1 MPGAARRV
9 LVVAS
14 ELPPGP
20 GGIGAH
26 AHSIAVELSRQGRSV
41 ELLGSQHYAS
51 AGEVTAF
58 NRASEVR
65 VRSFSDGPDPVRT
78 ARRRL
83 AELRQAI
90 DDHKP
95 EVIVASGGRVQW
107 LVAAARRR
115 TSIPVVAV
123 VHGTELGGPIWQ
135 QQITRRALGRA
146 QRIVAVSRYTADL
159 TRAFGLADR
168 RIDVVLN
175 GADADRFA
183 PDPKRRDA
191 FRARHGI
198 GDRPLIL
205 TVGNVTQ
212 RKGQHLV
219 VAALP
224 EILRTVP
231 DAIYVCVG
239 SPTDRESLQRLA
251 RGLGVSDHLLLL
263 GQVSASEVV
272 DAHAAADVFAM
283 TSTSTGSGD
292 VEGFGIAVVEAALCG
307 VPAVVTR
314 GTGAQEALADGQTG
328 LVVDQNPESVAQGL
342 ATLLGDRIRR
352 ETMGTTARAQACAS
366 GTWRERAVAYGE
378 LLDDVVPGLLPKI
391 VVISHTEHYRNAGG
405 DLVAF
410 GPTTRELD
418 HLATLASELVHVA
431 PLHDGPPPG
440 MALPVQGANIRFA
453 PVRPAGGPRS
463 IDRLLALKVVPSW
476 IRTINRELASAD
488 VVHVR
493 CPAGISAV
501 ALGVLWFRR
510 RPRDRW
516 VKYAGNWS
524 PEGPDALTYR
534 LQRGWL
540 RSGRAKA
547 VVTVNGAWPDQPPW
561 VRTFD
566 NPTLTAEELRVG
578 RDAAE
583 RKAPGPPYRVVFA
596 GRLEAPKGADTAV
609 SVVRQLRRDGHD
621 VELDL
626 VGDGPLR
633 SHVESEI
640 EAEGGGAIRLHG
652 WIRRDELEEIL
663 AAGHVLL
670 LPTTASEG
678 FPKVIAEAMA
688 FGCVPVTSGI
698 SSIGQVLGQ
707 TGGSVVVTDGRWG
720 DAVERALGPD
730 GHQLRAEALNHVE
743 RFSYSTYLQRV
754 RSMARES
761 WDRDL

>member
-1 MPGAARRV
+1 M

-26 AHSIAVELSRQGRSV
+26 AHAIAVELARHGRSV

-51 AGEVTAF
+51 ASEVAAF
-58 NRASEVR
+58 NRASAVP

-83 AELRQAI
+83 AELHQAI
-90 DDHKP
+90 ADHKP

-107 LVAAARRR
+107 LVATARRR
-115 TSIPVVAV
+115 TSVPVVAV

-135 QQITRRALGRA
+135 QQVTRRALGRA
-146 QRIVAVSRYTADL
+146 QRIVAVSQYTADL

-175 GADADRFA
+175 GADGDRFG
-183 PDPKRRDA
+183 PDPARRRA
-191 FRARHGI
+191 FRTRHGI
-198 GDRPLIL
+198 ADRPMVL

-224 EILRTVP
+224 EILLAVP

-239 SPTDRESLQRLA
+239 SPTDRESLERLA
-251 RGLGVSDHLLLL
+251 RGLGVEDHLLLL

-283 TSTSTGSGD
+283 TSTTTGSGD
-292 VEGFGIAVVEAALCG
+292 VEGFGIAVVEAALCS

-314 GTGAQEALADGQTG
+314 GTGAQEALADGETG
-328 LVVDQNPESVAQGL
+328 LVVDQTPRGVAQGL
-342 ATLLGDRIRR
+342 STLLGEAPRR
-352 ETMGTTARAQACAS
+352 QAMGAAAQIQALAN
-366 GTWRERAVAYGE
+366 GTWRIRAAAYGE
-378 LLDDVVPGLLPKI
+378 LLDDVVTGARPKI
-391 VVISHTEHYRNAGG
+391 LVVSHTEHYRNAGG
-405 DLVAF
+405 DIVAF

-418 HLATLASELVHVA
+418 HLATLASELVHLA

-440 MALPVQGANIRFA
+440 MALPVQAANIRFA

-463 IDRLLALKVVPSW
+463 VDRWLALKVVPSW

-501 ALGVLWFRR
+501 ALGVLFFRR

-524 PEGPDALTYR
+524 PDGPDALTYR
-534 LQRGWL
+534 LQRAWL

-547 VVTVNGAWPDQPPW
+547 AVTVNGAWPDQPPW

-566 NPTLTAEELRVG
+566 NPTLTADELRAG

-583 RKAPGPPYRVVFA
+583 RKPAGPPYRVVFA
-596 GRLEAPKGADTAV
+596 GRLEGPKGADTAV
-609 SVVRQLRRDGHD
+609 AVVRQLRRNGHD

-640 EAEGGGAIRLHG
+640 EAEGGAAIRLHG
-652 WIRRDELEEIL
+652 WIRRDELEAVL

-707 TGGSVVVTDGRWG
+707 TGGSVVVTDGHWR

-730 GHQLRAEALNHVE
+730 GHRLRAEALERVE
-743 RFSYSTYLQRV
+743 RFSYTTYLQRL
-754 RSMARES
+754 RTIAAES
-761 WDRDL
+761 WCREL